1 MMRNAALAFG
11 RRAANACASASGAT
25 SASSSSSS
33 SASSAA
39 STARAMASHA
49 AASTPPSAAS
59 TAATTTPATTTTATT
74 FASRALAYTG
84 SVLGLASAAAFT
96 SAVVAEVDGV
106 GLAASPIAST
116 RAALPRDK
124 SPFDSVTLYQYDVCP
139 FCNKV
144 KAQLDFLGIAY
155 DVVEVN
161 PLTKSELGFSKEY
174 RKVPIVVR
182 ARERRSITRRAQ
194 LILFLFFFI
203 PASSSASLPLHAS
216 NPNTP
221 RSYPSYP

>member
-1 MMRNAALAFG
+1 MSDRTPY
-11 RRAANACASASGAT
+11 ASPP
-25 SASSSSSS
+25 ASSSSSS
-33 SASSAA
+33 ES
-39 STARAMASHA
+39 
-49 AASTPPSAAS
+49 
-59 TAATTTPATTTTATT
+59 
-74 FASRALAYTG
+74 SRAAPEP
-84 SVLGLASAAAFT
+84 S
-96 SAVVAEVDGV
+96 
-106 GLAASPIAST
+106 IAST

-182 ARERRSITRRAQ
+182 ARERRAA
-194 LILFLFFFI
+194 
-203 PASSSASLPLHAS
+203 ASSL
-216 NPNTP
+216 
-221 RSYPSYP
+221 